1 MNYQEI
7 LYEVNDHIAVITINR
22 PEVLNALK
30 ATTKEEISS
39 AIDMAGEDE
48 NVRGVIITGTGRGF
62 ISGNDISEIHVDA
75 EAAVTVEMS
84 RQAHALFDKFDRLG
98 KPIIAAVNGYAMG
111 GGAELALACDLR
123 VASTKAV
130 FALPEVRLGVAP
142 CYGGTQRLPRL
153 IGAGRAKDLLF
164 TGRKVSAEE
173 AYSIGLVERLTEPE
187 TLMEE
192 ATGLMR
198 TILRNGPIAVSVCK
212 ELVNRG
218 LEMELKDGLEMEA
231 ERNGMLAETED
242 AREGVR
248 AFFEKRPPVFRNH

>member
-1 MNYQEI
+1 MGFEEI
-7 LYEVNDHIAVITINR
+7 LYEVKDQIAVITINR
-22 PEVLNALK
+22 PKVLNALK
-30 ATTKEEISS
+30 TTTKQEISA
-39 AIDMAGEDE
+39 AIDLASEDDS
-48 NVRGVIITGTGRGF
+48 VRGVIITGAGRGF
-62 ISGNDISEIHVDA
+62 ISGTDISEIHIDA
-75 EAAVTVEMS
+75 KAEVTIEMS
-84 RQAHALFDKFDRLG
+84 RQAHALFDKFDRLD

-130 FALPEVRLGVAP
+130 FALPEVSLGVAP

-164 TGRKVSAEE
+164 TGRKVGAEE
-173 AYSIGLVERLTEPE
+173 AFSIGLVERLAEPE
-187 TLMEE
+187 SLMEE
-192 ATGLMR
+192 ATALMKS
-198 TILRNGPIAVSVCK
+198 ILRNAPIAVRVCK

-218 LEMELKDGLEMEA
+218 MEMELKDGLALEA

-248 AFFEKRPPVFRNH
+248 AFFEKRPPEFINR